1 MTTATPPAGL
11 PWPLAAEQN
20 FLETPAG
27 QVSVYRAGP
36 DEISPTTAPPLL
48 LVHSVN
54 AAASSAEIAPLFDHY
69 RQSRPVWAFDLP
81 GYGHSDRAA
90 RLYTPRLMTD
100 ALNAVVQ
107 HICAITGREAVD
119 VLGLSLGCEFVAR
132 AQLESG
138 GHIRRVAMV
147 SPTGFNARQPRR
159 GPEGSTLLVPG
170 VYRFVNRP
178 WLAERLFRQ
187 LTRPGVV
194 RYFLR
199 RTFGRQEIDDFL
211 WQYAVATA
219 RQPGAHHAPLCFL
232 SAALF
237 SGDIQTV
244 YESLQCP
251 VWVSMATRGDFTRYT
266 QRSFVEDRPNWS
278 FQAIEGGAMPYFE
291 DLPAFAQ
298 RLDPFWR

>member
-1 MTTATPPAGL
+1 MSAPVAPL
-11 PWPLAAEQN
+11 PWPLKADQQ
-20 FLETPAG
+20 FLQTPAG
-27 QVSVYRAGP
+27 RVSVYRAGP
-36 DEISPTTAPPLL
+36 DDARFETKVPLL

-54 AAASSAEIAPLFDHY
+54 AAASSAEMAPLFDHY
-69 RQSRPVWAFDLP
+69 RKTRPVWAFDLP
-81 GYGHSDRAA
+81 GYGHSDRAP

-100 ALNAVVQ
+100 ALLAVLQ
-107 HICAITGREAVD
+107 HMRTAEQVESVD
-119 VLGLSLGCEFVAR
+119 ALGLSLGCEFVAR
-132 AQLESG
+132 AQRESG
-138 GHIRRVAMV
+138 GKIRRVAMV

-178 WLAERLFRQ
+178 WLAERLFWQ
-187 LTRPGVV
+187 LTRPAVV

-199 RTFGRQEIDDFL
+199 RTFGRREIDDFL

-244 YESLQCP
+244 YESLECP

-266 QRSFVEDRPNWS
+266 QRKLVEGRPNWS
-278 FQAIEGGAMPYFE
+278 FQAVEGGAMPFFE
-291 DLPAFAQ
+291 DLPGFVE
-298 RLDPFWR
+298 RLDPFWH